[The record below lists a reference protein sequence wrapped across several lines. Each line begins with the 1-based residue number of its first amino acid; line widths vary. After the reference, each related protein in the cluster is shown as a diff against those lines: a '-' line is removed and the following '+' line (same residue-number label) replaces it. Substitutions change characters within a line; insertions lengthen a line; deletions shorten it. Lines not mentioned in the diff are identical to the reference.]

1 MQRASSLENILMLGK
16 IEGWRGRGQQK
27 MRWLD
32 DITDSMNMNLS
43 KLREMVKDREAWR
56 TVVHAVTKSWI
67 QLRN

>member
-1 MQRASSLENILMLGK
+1 MQRASSLENILILGK

-27 MRWLD
+27 MSWLD

-56 TVVHAVTKSWI
+56 TVAHTVAKSWI
-67 QLRN
+67 QLSN